1 MIYVFFVICMMS
13 SWILLH
19 THSVMAFIMV
29 ATQLGMLLFLLNSS
43 EQIPVR
49 RWMIINY
56 FASTVWYLDQL
67 FRFSLYPGIEAGLL
81 YKLETIFIYTPALA
95 AMLLANFQIY
105 YLFIESRFEKERKRM
120 AKLVIPLA
128 LLLVI
133 AIAWN
138 ELKNDSNQLMFQA
151 ISFIWGMLTN
161 IGTLIIAARK
171 AWAFKGYRTDG
182 WNAHLLFAGVS
193 SSFIFLSVV
202 NLIFGLYSPI
212 GYWTFF
218 IFIWIGNLM
227 LIITYLTYSSVFV
240 SFQIKITGYSYV
252 VVVTLIT
259 VVTLVFYPP
268 LMPLDIKNRMLQ
280 QSGLMKMF
288 LILSFAILFIIIVL
302 PSLLRRTLTLP
313 LKSLLSAVDKVNAG
327 KLNIVV
333 PELYNDE
340 IGSLTRHFNKMTHT
354 LNQTNSRLVE
364 YTQTL
369 TEIYANQQTIQEQTL
384 NHVSQEIHDN
394 VGQLLSLVKLQLNL
408 AAEKGGEEN
417 LLLADA
423 RDNIGRAMM
432 DLRDMAKGMSSDRIR
447 LLGLYA
453 SVDQEAQ
460 RIQRTGVCEVSV
472 TCEGQAQPMDRQKE
486 TILFR
491 VIQECLQ
498 NIIKHAQ
505 ATRVEIAFAYADSA
519 VKIEVR
525 DNGKG
530 FLITR
535 GNSLSGL
542 GMMNM
547 HHRIELM
554 RGKVTVES
562 EPGFGT
568 KIMIELPLT

>member
-1 MIYVFFVICMMS
+1 MMS

-43 EQIPVR
+43 EQIQVR

-67 FRFSLYPGIEAGLL
+67 FRFSLYPGVEGGLI

-120 AKLVIPLA
+120 EKLVIPLA

-138 ELKNDSNQLMFQA
+138 ELNNESNLLMFQA

-171 AWAFKGYRTDG
+171 AWAFKGYRSDG

-268 LMPLDIKNRMLQ
+268 LMPLDINNRMLQ

-288 LILSFAILFIIIVL
+288 LILSFAILFIITVL

-313 LKSLLSAVDKVNAG
+313 LNSLLNAVDKVNAG
-327 KLNIVV
+327 KLNIEV

-340 IGSLTRHFNKMTHT
+340 IGSLTRHFNKMTNT
-354 LNQTNSRLVE
+354 LNQTNTRLVE

-369 TEIYANQQTIQEQTL
+369 TELYSNQQTIQEQTL

-417 LLLADA
+417 LLLSDA

-432 DLRDMAKGMSSDRIR
+432 DLRDMAKGMSSDRIS

-460 RIQRTGVCEVSV
+460 RIRRTGVCEVNV

-505 ATRVEIAFAYADSA
+505 ATRVEIAFAYAASA

-554 RGKVTVES
+554 HGKVTVES

-568 KIMIELPLT
+568 KIVIELPLT

>member
-1 MIYVFFVICMMS
+1 MMS
-13 SWILLH
+13 SWFLLH
-19 THSVMAFIMV
+19 THSLMAFIMV

-67 FRFSLYPGIEAGLL
+67 FRFSLYPGVEGGLI

-171 AWAFKGYRTDG
+171 AWAFKGYRSDG

-202 NLIFGLYSPI
+202 NLIYGLYSPI

-568 KIMIELPLT
+568 KILIELPLT

>member
-1 MIYVFFVICMMS
+1 MMS
-13 SWILLH
+13 SWFLLH
-19 THSVMAFIMV
+19 THSLMAFIMV

-171 AWAFKGYRTDG
+171 AWAFKGYRSDG

-268 LMPLDIKNRMLQ
+268 LMPLDINNRMLQ

-288 LILSFAILFIIIVL
+288 LILSFAILFIITVL

-313 LKSLLSAVDKVNAG
+313 LNSLLNAVDKVNAG
-327 KLNIVV
+327 KLNIEV

-340 IGSLTRHFNKMTHT
+340 IGSLTRHFNKMTNT
-354 LNQTNSRLVE
+354 LNQTNTRLVE

-369 TEIYANQQTIQEQTL
+369 TELYSNQQTIQEQTL

-417 LLLADA
+417 LLLSDA

-432 DLRDMAKGMSSDRIR
+432 DLRDMAKGMSSDRIS

-460 RIQRTGVCEVSV
+460 RIRRTGVCEVNV

-505 ATRVEIAFAYADSA
+505 ATRVEIAFAYAASA

-554 RGKVTVES
+554 HGKVTVES

-568 KIMIELPLT
+568 KIVIELPLT

>member
-1 MIYVFFVICMMS
+1 
-13 SWILLH
+13 
-19 THSVMAFIMV
+19 MAFIMV

-81 YKLETIFIYTPALA
+81 YKLETIFIYSPALA

-171 AWAFKGYRTDG
+171 AWAFKGYRSDG

-202 NLIFGLYSPI
+202 NLIYGLYSPI

-218 IFIWIGNLM
+218 VFIWIGNLM

-252 VVVTLIT
+252 VVVSLIT

-268 LMPLDIKNRMLQ
+268 LMPLDIKNRILQ

-302 PSLLRRTLTLP
+302 PSLLRRTLTFP

-568 KIMIELPLT
+568 KILIELPLT

>member
-1 MIYVFFVICMMS
+1 
-13 SWILLH
+13 
-19 THSVMAFIMV
+19 
-29 ATQLGMLLFLLNSS
+29 
-43 EQIPVR
+43 
-49 RWMIINY
+49 
-56 FASTVWYLDQL
+56 
-67 FRFSLYPGIEAGLL
+67 
-81 YKLETIFIYTPALA
+81 
-95 AMLLANFQIY
+95 
-105 YLFIESRFEKERKRM
+105 
-120 AKLVIPLA
+120 
-128 LLLVI
+128 
-133 AIAWN
+133 
-138 ELKNDSNQLMFQA
+138 
-151 ISFIWGMLTN
+151 MLTN

-171 AWAFKGYRTDG
+171 AWAFKGYRSDG

-252 VVVTLIT
+252 VVVSLIT
-259 VVTLVFYPP
+259 VVALVFYPP
-268 LMPLDIKNRMLQ
+268 LMPLDINNRMLQ

-288 LILSFAILFIIIVL
+288 LILSFAILFVIIVL
-302 PSLLRRTLTLP
+302 PSLLRKTLTLP
-313 LKSLLSAVDKVNAG
+313 LNSLLNAVDKVNDG
-327 KLNIVV
+327 KLDIVV

-340 IGSLTRHFNKMTHT
+340 IGSLTRHFNKMTHA

-364 YTQTL
+364 YSQTL
-369 TEIYANQQTIQEQTL
+369 TELYANQQTIQEQTL

-408 AAEKGGEEN
+408 AAEKEGDES

-423 RDNIGRAMM
+423 RENIGRAMM

-460 RIQRTGVCEVSV
+460 RIQRTGVCEVKV

-505 ATRVEIAFAYADSA
+505 ATQVEIAFAYTDSE
-519 VKIEVR
+519 VNIEVR

-530 FLITR
+530 FLISR

-568 KIMIELPLT
+568 KIVIELPLT

>member
-1 MIYVFFVICMMS
+1 MMS
-13 SWILLH
+13 SWFLLH
-19 THSVMAFIMV
+19 THSLMAFIMV

-43 EQIPVR
+43 EEIPVR

-67 FRFSLYPGIEAGLL
+67 FRFSLYPGVEGGLI

-120 AKLVIPLA
+120 AKLVIPLT
-128 LLLVI
+128 LLLVV

-138 ELKNDSNQLMFQA
+138 ELKNESNLLVFQA

-171 AWAFKGYRTDG
+171 AWAFKGYRSDG

-193 SSFIFLSVV
+193 CSFIFLSVV

-218 IFIWIGNLM
+218 VFIWIGNLM

-252 VVVTLIT
+252 VVVSLIT
-259 VVTLVFYPP
+259 VVALVFYPP
-268 LMPLDIKNRMLQ
+268 LMPSDISNRMLQ

-288 LILSFAILFIIIVL
+288 LILSFAILFVVIVL
-302 PSLLRRTLTLP
+302 PSLLRKTLTLP

-364 YTQTL
+364 YSQTL
-369 TEIYANQQTIQEQTL
+369 TELYANQQTIQEQTL

-408 AAEKGGEEN
+408 AAEKEGEEN

-447 LLGLYA
+447 LLGLYT

-460 RIQRTGVCEVSV
+460 RIQRTGVCEISV
-472 TCEGQAQPMDRQKE
+472 TCEGKAQNMDNQKE

-505 ATRVEIAFAYADSA
+505 ATQVEIAFAYAASA
-519 VKIEVR
+519 LKIEVR

-530 FLITR
+530 FLISR

-568 KIMIELPLT
+568 KIVIELPLT

>member
-1 MIYVFFVICMMS
+1 MS
-13 SWILLH
+13 SWFLLH
-19 THSVMAFIMV
+19 THSLMAFIMV

-43 EQIPVR
+43 EEIPVR

-67 FRFSLYPGIEAGLL
+67 FRFSLYPGVEGGLI

-120 AKLVIPLA
+120 AKLVIPLT
-128 LLLVI
+128 LLLVV

-138 ELKNDSNQLMFQA
+138 ELKNESNLLVFQA

-171 AWAFKGYRTDG
+171 AWAFKGYRSDG

-193 SSFIFLSVV
+193 CSFIFLSVV

-252 VVVTLIT
+252 VVVSLIT
-259 VVTLVFYPP
+259 VVALVFYPP
-268 LMPLDIKNRMLQ
+268 LMPLDINNRMLQ

-288 LILSFAILFIIIVL
+288 LILSFAILFVVIVL
-302 PSLLRRTLTLP
+302 PSLLRKTLTLP

-327 KLNIVV
+327 ELNIVV

-364 YTQTL
+364 YSQTL
-369 TEIYANQQTIQEQTL
+369 TELYANQQTIQEQTL

-394 VGQLLSLVKLQLNL
+394 IGQLLSLVKLQLNL

-447 LLGLYA
+447 LLGLYT

-460 RIQRTGVCEVSV
+460 RIQRTGVCEISV
-472 TCEGQAQPMDRQKE
+472 TCEGKAQNMDNQKE

-505 ATRVEIAFAYADSA
+505 ATQVEIAFAYAASA
-519 VKIEVR
+519 LKIEVR

-530 FLITR
+530 FLISR

-568 KIMIELPLT
+568 KIVIELPLT

>member
-1 MIYVFFVICMMS
+1 MMS
-13 SWILLH
+13 SWFLLH
-19 THSVMAFIMV
+19 THSLMAFIMV

-67 FRFSLYPGIEAGLL
+67 FRFSLYPGVEGGLI

-120 AKLVIPLA
+120 EKLVIPLA

-138 ELKNDSNQLMFQA
+138 ELNNESNLLMFQA

-171 AWAFKGYRTDG
+171 AWAFKGYRSDG
-182 WNAHLLFAGVS
+182 WYAHLLFAGVS

-202 NLIFGLYSPI
+202 NLIYGLYSPI

-218 IFIWIGNLM
+218 VFIWIGNLM

-268 LMPLDIKNRMLQ
+268 LMPLDIKNRILQ

-340 IGSLTRHFNKMTHT
+340 IGSLTHHFNKMTHT

-568 KIMIELPLT
+568 KILIELPLT

>member
-1 MIYVFFVICMMS
+1 MMS

-81 YKLETIFIYTPALA
+81 YKLETIFIYSPALA

-105 YLFIESRFEKERKRM
+105 YLFIESRFEKERKQM

-171 AWAFKGYRTDG
+171 AWAFKGYRSDG

-202 NLIFGLYSPI
+202 NLIYGLYSPI

-268 LMPLDIKNRMLQ
+268 LMPLEIKNRILQ

-568 KIMIELPLT
+568 KILIELPLT

>member
-1 MIYVFFVICMMS
+1 MMS
-13 SWILLH
+13 SWFLLH
-19 THSVMAFIMV
+19 THSLMAFIMV

-43 EQIPVR
+43 EEIPVR

-67 FRFSLYPGIEAGLL
+67 FRFSLYPGVEGGLI

-120 AKLVIPLA
+120 EKLVIPLA

-138 ELKNDSNQLMFQA
+138 ELNNESNLLMFQA

-171 AWAFKGYRTDG
+171 AWAFKGYRSDG

-268 LMPLDIKNRMLQ
+268 LMPLDINNRMLQ

-288 LILSFAILFIIIVL
+288 LILSFAILFIITVL

-313 LKSLLSAVDKVNAG
+313 LNSLLNAVDKVNAG
-327 KLNIVV
+327 KLNIEV

-340 IGSLTRHFNKMTHT
+340 IGSLTRHFNKMTNT
-354 LNQTNSRLVE
+354 LNQTNTRLVE

-369 TEIYANQQTIQEQTL
+369 TELYSNQQTIQEQTL

-417 LLLADA
+417 LLLSDA

-432 DLRDMAKGMSSDRIR
+432 DLRDMAKGMSSDRIS

-460 RIQRTGVCEVSV
+460 RIRRTGVCEVNV

-505 ATRVEIAFAYADSA
+505 ATRVEIAFAYAASA

-554 RGKVTVES
+554 HGKVTVES

-568 KIMIELPLT
+568 KIVIELPLT

>member
-1 MIYVFFVICMMS
+1 MMS

-161 IGTLIIAARK
+161 IGTLIIATRK
-171 AWAFKGYRTDG
+171 AWAFKGYRSDG

-202 NLIFGLYSPI
+202 NLIYGLYSPI

-252 VVVTLIT
+252 VVVSLIT

-268 LMPLDIKNRMLQ
+268 LMPLDIKNRILQ

-505 ATRVEIAFAYADSA
+505 ATRVEIAFAYANSA

>member
-1 MIYVFFVICMMS
+1 MMS

-43 EQIPVR
+43 EQIPVS

-171 AWAFKGYRTDG
+171 AWAFKGYRSDG

-202 NLIFGLYSPI
+202 NLIYGLYSPI

-252 VVVTLIT
+252 VVVSLIT

-268 LMPLDIKNRMLQ
+268 LMPLDIKNRILQ

-302 PSLLRRTLTLP
+302 PSLLRRTLTFP

-460 RIQRTGVCEVSV
+460 RIQRTGVCDVSV

-568 KIMIELPLT
+568 KILIELPLT

>member
-1 MIYVFFVICMMS
+1 MMS
-13 SWILLH
+13 SWFLLH
-19 THSVMAFIMV
+19 THSLMAFIMV

-43 EQIPVR
+43 DQIPVR
-49 RWMIINY
+49 RWMVINY
-56 FASTVWYLDQL
+56 FASTVWYLDQI
-67 FRFSLYPGIEAGLL
+67 FRFSLFPGSAVGLL
-81 YKLETIFIYTPALA
+81 YKLETIFVYTPALA
-95 AMLLANFQIY
+95 SMLLANFQIY
-105 YLFIESRFEKERKRM
+105 YLFIESRFEKERKWM
-120 AKLVIPLA
+120 EKLVIPLTI
-128 LLLVI
+128 LLVI

-138 ELKNDSNQLMFQA
+138 ELKNESNLLVFQA

-161 IGTLIIAARK
+161 IGTLIIAVRK
-171 AWAFKGYRTDG
+171 AWAFKGYRNDG

-193 SSFIFLSVV
+193 CSFIFLSVV

-218 IFIWIGNLM
+218 IFIWVGNLM
-227 LIITYLTYSSVFV
+227 LIITYLSYSSVFV

-268 LMPLDIKNRMLQ
+268 LMPMDINNRMLQ

-288 LILSFAILFIIIVL
+288 LILSFSILFIIIVL

-313 LKSLLSAVDKVNAG
+313 LKSLLDAVDKVNAG
-327 KLNIVV
+327 NLNIVV

-340 IGSLTRHFNKMTHT
+340 IGSLTREFNKMTDT
-354 LNQTNSRLVE
+354 LYQTNSRLVE

-369 TEIYANQQTIQEQTL
+369 TELYANQQTVQEQTL

-408 AAEKGGEEN
+408 AAEKVGEEN
-417 LLLADA
+417 LLLSDA

-460 RIQRTGVCEVSV
+460 RIQRTGVCAVSV
-472 TCEGQAQPMDRQKE
+472 TCQGQAQPMDRQKE

-498 NIIKHAQ
+498 NIIKHAK
-505 ATRVEIAFAYADSA
+505 ATQVEISFAYAASA

-530 FLITR
+530 FLISR
-535 GNSLSGL
+535 GSSLSGL

-554 RGKVTVES
+554 SGKVTVES

-568 KIMIELPLT
+568 KIMIELPLV

>member
-1 MIYVFFVICMMS
+1 MMS
-13 SWILLH
+13 SWFLLH
-19 THSVMAFIMV
+19 THSLMAFIMV

-43 EQIPVR
+43 DQIPVR
-49 RWMIINY
+49 RWMVINY
-56 FASTVWYLDQL
+56 FASTVWYLDQI
-67 FRFSLYPGIEAGLL
+67 FRFSLYPGTEGGLI
-81 YKLETIFIYTPALA
+81 YKLETIFVYTPALA

-105 YLFIESRFEKERKRM
+105 YLFIESKFEKERKWM
-120 AKLVIPLA
+120 EKLVIPFA
-128 LLLVI
+128 LLMI
-133 AIAWN
+133 AAIAWN
-138 ELKNDSNQLMFQA
+138 ELKNESNLLVFQA
-151 ISFIWGMLTN
+151 ISFLWGMLTN
-161 IGTLIIAARK
+161 IGTLIIAVRK
-171 AWAFKGYRTDG
+171 AWAFKGYRSDG

-193 SSFIFLSVV
+193 SSFIFLSVI

-252 VVVTLIT
+252 VVVSLIT
-259 VVTLVFYPP
+259 VVALVFYPP
-268 LMPLDIKNRMLQ
+268 LMPLDINNRMLQ

-288 LILSFAILFIIIVL
+288 LILSFAILFVVIVL
-302 PSLLRRTLTLP
+302 PSLLRKTLTLP
-313 LKSLLSAVDKVNAG
+313 LKSLLTAVDKVNAG

-340 IGSLTRHFNKMTHT
+340 IGSLTRHFNKMTDT
-354 LNQTNSRLVE
+354 LYQTNSRLVE

-369 TEIYANQQTIQEQTL
+369 TELYTNQQTIQEQTL

-408 AAEKGGEEN
+408 AAEKEGDESQ
-417 LLLADA
+417 LLADA
-423 RDNIGRAMM
+423 RENIGRAMM

-447 LLGLYA
+447 LLGLFA
-453 SVDQEAQ
+453 SVNQEAQ

-472 TCEGQAQPMDRQKE
+472 ICQGQPLAMDSQKE

-505 ATRVEIAFAYADSA
+505 ATQVEIAFAYAVST

-530 FLITR
+530 FLISR

-568 KIMIELPLT
+568 KIMIELPLV

>member
-1 MIYVFFVICMMS
+1 
-13 SWILLH
+13 
-19 THSVMAFIMV
+19 MV

-171 AWAFKGYRTDG
+171 AWAFKGYRSDG
-182 WNAHLLFAGVS
+182 WNAHLLFVGVS

-202 NLIFGLYSPI
+202 NLIYGLYSPI

-268 LMPLDIKNRMLQ
+268 LMPLDIKNRILQ

-460 RIQRTGVCEVSV
+460 RIQRTGVCAVSV

-568 KIMIELPLT
+568 KIVIELPLT

>member
-1 MIYVFFVICMMS
+1 MMS
-13 SWILLH
+13 SWFLLH
-19 THSVMAFIMV
+19 THSLMAFIMV

-67 FRFSLYPGIEAGLL
+67 FRFSLYPGVEGGLI

-120 AKLVIPLA
+120 EKLVIPLA

-138 ELKNDSNQLMFQA
+138 ELNNESNLLMFQA

-171 AWAFKGYRTDG
+171 AWAFKGYRSDG

-268 LMPLDIKNRMLQ
+268 LMPLDINNRMLQ

-288 LILSFAILFIIIVL
+288 LILSFAILFIITVL

-313 LKSLLSAVDKVNAG
+313 LNSLLNAVDKVNAG
-327 KLNIVV
+327 KLNIEV

-340 IGSLTRHFNKMTHT
+340 IGSLTRHFNKMTNT
-354 LNQTNSRLVE
+354 LNQTNTRLVE

-369 TEIYANQQTIQEQTL
+369 TELYSNQQTIQEQTL

-417 LLLADA
+417 LLLSDA

-432 DLRDMAKGMSSDRIR
+432 DLRDMAKGMSSDRIS

-460 RIQRTGVCEVSV
+460 RIRRTGVCEVNV

-505 ATRVEIAFAYADSA
+505 ATRVEIAFAYAASA

-554 RGKVTVES
+554 HGKVTVES

-568 KIMIELPLT
+568 KIVIELPLT

>member
-1 MIYVFFVICMMS
+1 MMS

-81 YKLETIFIYTPALA
+81 YKLETIFIYSPALA

-171 AWAFKGYRTDG
+171 AWAFKGYRSDG

-202 NLIFGLYSPI
+202 NLIYGLYSPI

-218 IFIWIGNLM
+218 VFIWIGNLM

-252 VVVTLIT
+252 VVVSLIT

-268 LMPLDIKNRMLQ
+268 LMPLDIKNRILQ

-302 PSLLRRTLTLP
+302 PSLLRRTLTFP

-568 KIMIELPLT
+568 KILIELPLT

>member
-1 MIYVFFVICMMS
+1 MMS
-13 SWILLH
+13 SWFLLH
-19 THSVMAFIMV
+19 THSLMAFIMV

-43 EQIPVR
+43 EEIPVR

-67 FRFSLYPGIEAGLL
+67 FRFSLYPGVEGGLI

-120 AKLVIPLA
+120 AKLVIPLT
-128 LLLVI
+128 LLLVV

-138 ELKNDSNQLMFQA
+138 ELKNESNLLVFQA

-171 AWAFKGYRTDG
+171 AWAFKGYRSDG

-268 LMPLDIKNRMLQ
+268 LMPLDINNRMLQ

-288 LILSFAILFIIIVL
+288 LILSFAILFIITVL

-313 LKSLLSAVDKVNAG
+313 LNSLLNAVDKVNAG
-327 KLNIVV
+327 KLNIEV

-340 IGSLTRHFNKMTHT
+340 IGSLTRHFNKMTNT
-354 LNQTNSRLVE
+354 LNQTNTRLVE

-369 TEIYANQQTIQEQTL
+369 TELYSNQQTIQEQTL

-417 LLLADA
+417 LLLSDA

-432 DLRDMAKGMSSDRIR
+432 DLRDMAKGMSSDRIS

-460 RIQRTGVCEVSV
+460 RIRRTGVCEVNV

-505 ATRVEIAFAYADSA
+505 ATRVEIAFAYAASA

-554 RGKVTVES
+554 HGKVTVES

-568 KIMIELPLT
+568 KIVIELPLT

>member
-1 MIYVFFVICMMS
+1 MMS

-43 EQIPVR
+43 EQIQVR

-81 YKLETIFIYTPALA
+81 YKLETIFIYSPALA

-128 LLLVI
+128 FLLVI

-161 IGTLIIAARK
+161 IGTLIIATRK
-171 AWAFKGYRTDG
+171 AWAFKGYRSDG

-202 NLIFGLYSPI
+202 NLIYGLYSPI

-218 IFIWIGNLM
+218 VFIWIGNLM

-252 VVVTLIT
+252 VVVSLIT

-268 LMPLDIKNRMLQ
+268 LMPLDIKNRILQ

-460 RIQRTGVCEVSV
+460 RIQRTGVCDVSV

-568 KIMIELPLT
+568 KILIELPLT

>member
-1 MIYVFFVICMMS
+1 MS
-13 SWILLH
+13 SWFLLH
-19 THSVMAFIMV
+19 THSLMAFIMV

-67 FRFSLYPGIEAGLL
+67 FRFSLYPGVEGGLI

-120 AKLVIPLA
+120 EKLVIPLA

-138 ELKNDSNQLMFQA
+138 ELNNESNLLMFQA

-171 AWAFKGYRTDG
+171 AWAFKGYRSDG

-268 LMPLDIKNRMLQ
+268 LMPLDINNRMLQ

-288 LILSFAILFIIIVL
+288 LILSFAILFIITVL

-313 LKSLLSAVDKVNAG
+313 LNSLLNAVDKVNAG
-327 KLNIVV
+327 KLNIEV

-340 IGSLTRHFNKMTHT
+340 IGSLTRHFNKMTNT
-354 LNQTNSRLVE
+354 LNQTNTRLVE

-369 TEIYANQQTIQEQTL
+369 TELYSNQQTIQEQTL

-417 LLLADA
+417 LLLSDA

-432 DLRDMAKGMSSDRIR
+432 DLRDMAKGMSSDRIS

-460 RIQRTGVCEVSV
+460 RIRRTGVCEVNV

-505 ATRVEIAFAYADSA
+505 ATRVEIAFAYAASA

-554 RGKVTVES
+554 HGKVTVES

-568 KIMIELPLT
+568 KIVIELPLT

>member
-1 MIYVFFVICMMS
+1 MMS
-13 SWILLH
+13 SWFLLH
-19 THSVMAFIMV
+19 THSLMAFIMV

-43 EQIPVR
+43 EEIPVR

-67 FRFSLYPGIEAGLL
+67 FRFSLYPGVEGGLI

-120 AKLVIPLA
+120 EKLVIPLA

-138 ELKNDSNQLMFQA
+138 ELNNESNLLMFQA

-171 AWAFKGYRTDG
+171 AWAFKGYRSDG

-268 LMPLDIKNRMLQ
+268 LMPLDINNRMLQ

-288 LILSFAILFIIIVL
+288 LILSFAILFIITVL

-313 LKSLLSAVDKVNAG
+313 LNSLLNAVDKVTAG
-327 KLNIVV
+327 
-333 PELYNDE
+333 ELYNDE
-340 IGSLTRHFNKMTHT
+340 IGSLTRHFNKMTNT
-354 LNQTNSRLVE
+354 LNQTNTRLVE

-369 TEIYANQQTIQEQTL
+369 TELYSNQQTIQEQTL

-417 LLLADA
+417 LLLSDA

-432 DLRDMAKGMSSDRIR
+432 DLRDMAKGMSSDRIS

-460 RIQRTGVCEVSV
+460 RIRRTGVCEVNV

-505 ATRVEIAFAYADSA
+505 ATRVEIAFAYAASA

-554 RGKVTVES
+554 HGKVTVES

-568 KIMIELPLT
+568 KIVIELPLT

>member
-1 MIYVFFVICMMS
+1 MMS

-81 YKLETIFIYTPALA
+81 YKLETIFIYSPALA

-171 AWAFKGYRTDG
+171 AWAFKGYRSDG

-202 NLIFGLYSPI
+202 NLIYGLYSPI

-252 VVVTLIT
+252 VVVSLIT

-268 LMPLDIKNRMLQ
+268 LMPLDIKNRILQ

-568 KIMIELPLT
+568 KILIELPLT